1 MTPPRRLLLARHR
14 EIAKISPW
22 TRIIR
27 GTLQCHYGPCGKR
40 ACRCRKSKRHHHGPY
55 WYVAISTAGK
65 KERVL
70 IPAHQALGAKE
81 AIAAYNKLW
90 KGLCRISEI
99 NLALLKQGYRGS
111 NESKRPRK

>member
-1 MTPPRRLLLARHR
+1 MTQPRRLLLARDR
-14 EIAKISPW
+14 AIAKIPRW
-22 TRIIR
+22 TCIIR
-27 GTLQCHYGPCGKR
+27 GTLQCHYGPCGKI
-40 ACRCRKSKRHHHGPY
+40 ACRCRKSKRYHHGPY

-70 IPAHQALGAKE
+70 IPTNQALGAKE

-99 NLALLKQGYRGS
+99 NLALLKKGYGGRDA
-111 NESKRPRK
+111 SKRPRK